1 MDSVSVE
8 MTADIGA
15 VYYIPNT
22 FTPDGDKYN
31 QTFKPVLS
39 TGVSSEGYEML
50 IFNRWGEIM
59 FESHNLNV
67 GWDGSYGV
75 DGLDCMAGTYTYKIT
90 FKLTT
95 AEDKRIITGHV
106 NLIR

>member
-1 MDSVSVE
+1 MDSVTVE

-31 QTFKPVLS
+31 QSFKPVLS

-50 IFNRWGEIM
+50 IFNRWGELI
-59 FESHNLNV
+59 FESYDASQ
-67 GWDGSYGV
+67 GWDGSYGLKGKPV
-75 DGLDCMAGTYTYKIT
+75 QDGIYTYKIV
-90 FKLTT
+90 FKNPKL
-95 AEDKRIITGHV
+95 DDRITVTGHV
-106 NLIR
+106 TLIR